1 MSQTNNPCALLLFI
15 LAVSVEVRANMA
27 VPVTDLVNDTAA
39 QSNPSPQSMQAD
51 PVTPVT
57 VDLAT
62 NAGNTNANAQIFDLV
77 EMLQQEVQQL
87 RGQVEELN
95 YNLGRLKEDQKQRY
109 LDLDRRIVS
118 LSTAAPVTKESRV
131 ASITD
136 QTTQP
141 KTVVSQVKVISTAVP
156 ITPATETS
164 KTQTQPLAGQAPND
178 PEAAKIAYKAAYALI
193 RKRQFDASVVAL
205 LAFVKNFPQSDLV
218 GNAYYWLGEVY
229 MVQGDASLAVV
240 SFEYVISK
248 FPQHRKI
255 PDALYKAGVAYQNTG
270 NVDKAN
276 QLLQR
281 VLAEYPESSAA
292 RLALEKVN

>member
-15 LAVSVEVRANMA
+15 LAVSFEVRANMA

-156 ITPATETS
+156 LAPATETS
-164 KTQTQPLAGQAPND
+164 STQTQTLAGQAPND

-193 RKRQFDASVVAL
+193 RKRQFDASIVAL

>member
-15 LAVSVEVRANMA
+15 LAVSVEVRANTA

-131 ASITD
+131 ASVTD

-141 KTVVSQVKVISTAVP
+141 KIVVSQVKVISTAVP
-156 ITPATETS
+156 VGPATETS
-164 KTQTQPLAGQAPND
+164 TTETQTLAGQAPND

-193 RKRQFDASVVAL
+193 RKRQFDASIVAL